1 MRSMGFE
8 IDSMHTF
15 TDLRGGQE
23 DTGDQQVLV
32 VWITRWKEFR
42 SYYVT
47 AQEDI
52 RRVCH
57 MNRTDQT

>member
-32 VWITRWKEFR
+32 VWIAAGKSFEATTSQLKKISEGF
-42 SYYVT
+42 
-47 AQEDI
+47 AI
-52 RRVCH
+52 
-57 MNRTDQT
+57 